1 MLMKQYAWEFDP
13 YGTNPNNYITGERH
27 TLTPDSGKGF
37 HFFIPKAAPFFLKD
51 IEIVH
56 VGTGRKLI
64 EGVDWQP
71 GWMFELAT
79 RRTYMPVYAAISILD
94 KTLNGTF
101 EIKYRTIGGEYTLD
115 DATLLEYLSN
125 VLTDPRVTTWEA
137 IVEKPLFFAPLEH
150 RFNIDQLVG
159 MEDAIEALDRIRDAI
174 LQSIN
179 ALYPSFNVHLSDKSN
194 PHAVTKAQVG
204 LGSVQNY
211 PMATDEEAAAGTARN
226 RMMSPAATKALVAT
240 LSSETVA
247 GHASNT
253 SNPHQ
258 VTKAQVGLGNV
269 DNFKTATL
277 SEALQGTATNLF
289 ITVQGAAELVKK
301 LAVGDFTTHIEDKNN
316 PHATTK
322 THVGLGNV
330 DNFRTASNAEADAG
344 SSTTTFTT
352 VAIVKR
358 MLDRFIITPFNSHI
372 NNRANPHA
380 VTKAQVGLSDVE
392 NYPVANEAELLEG
405 TASNRYTSV
414 LGVKKMIDKF
424 GITGLDAHLNDK
436 ANPHGVTKAQVGLSN
451 VENFAVANDTALDT
465 GTASNL
471 YVTVAGVKKMI
482 ERFAN
487 LLLTAHINDK
497 ANPHETTKAQV
508 GLGSVDNFATA
519 SDSEADIGTANNR
532 FTTVAIV
539 KRMIQRFGVTGLDAH
554 LNDKANPHGVT
565 KAQVGLGNVENF
577 AVAND
582 VELAAGTASNLYT
595 TVSGVKKM
603 IERFANYLLTT
614 HINDKANPHET
625 TKAQVGLSNVENFA
639 VANDTALDTGT
650 ANNLYVTVAGVARMI
665 AGLVGGSI
673 TDHVNNR
680 NNPHGTTKDHV
691 GLGNV
696 DNFATASSAE
706 ADAGVANDK
715 FGTISL
721 IKRMIDRFAV
731 GPLTTHTD
739 DRNNPHAVTKA
750 QVGLGSVNNYATASD
765 AQAKAGTATNLHI
778 TPANLKSVFD
788 DKLPGLGIGKVVT
801 HFVLPANVTG
811 GVGWYAI
818 AQQLQED
825 TSAGRYMLYGLTNN
839 NRPVEVVVRYDQTTP
854 LVVIEETG
862 AVLQAQLGTTYDAT
876 NGIVKLWVNPNPQVG
891 EVLAVKLGGGGAFL
905 LEGWRTAA
913 PAGIS
918 YVTANSAMLLA
929 RLDQM
934 WSDFYMAETF
944 ATAADSLENLLVS
957 KVTEIKLAGV
967 VTDLTDDQKRLFRW
981 STTLNV
987 AAGASNR
994 MEIGGVEVHGGAIRV
1009 SLNGTIKLNETIE
1022 RPTTY
1027 LGYVD
1032 LLPGSNAVI
1041 VEVECS
1047 LFVQPP
1053 SFVEAVIEQQNVKL
1067 AA

>member
-56 VGTGRKLI
+56 VGTGRKLV

-159 MEDAIEALDRIRDAI
+159 MEDAVEALDRIRDAI

-179 ALYPSFNVHLSDKSN
+179 ALYPSFNVHLADKSN

-277 SEALQGTATNLF
+277 TEALQGTAANLF

-330 DNFRTASNAEADAG
+330 DNFKTASNAEADAG

-380 VTKAQVGLSDVE
+380 VTKDQVGLSDVE
-392 NYPVANEAELLEG
+392 NFPVANDAELLEG
-405 TASNRYTSV
+405 SAANRYTSV

-424 GITGLDAHLNDK
+424 GVSGLDAHLND
-436 ANPHGVTKAQVGLSN
+436 
-451 VENFAVANDTALDT
+451 
-465 GTASNL
+465 
-471 YVTVAGVKKMI
+471 
-482 ERFAN
+482 R
-487 LLLTAHINDK
+487 
-497 ANPHETTKAQV
+497 
-508 GLGSVDNFATA
+508 
-519 SDSEADIGTANNR
+519 
-532 FTTVAIV
+532 
-539 KRMIQRFGVTGLDAH
+539 
-554 LNDKANPHGVT
+554 ANPHGVT
-565 KAQVGLGNVENF
+565 KAQVGLGNVQNF
-577 AVAND
+577 AIAD
-582 VELAAGTASNLYT
+582 
-595 TVSGVKKM
+595 
-603 IERFANYLLTT
+603 
-614 HINDKANPHET
+614 
-625 TKAQVGLSNVENFA
+625 
-639 VANDTALDTGT
+639 DTALDTGT

-665 AGLVGGSI
+665 AGIVGGNIS
-673 TDHVNNR
+673 DHINNR
-680 NNPHGTTKDHV
+680 NNPHGTTKAHV

-696 DNFATASSAE
+696 DNYATATNAE
-706 ADAGVANDK
+706 ADTGTATDK
-715 FGTISL
+715 FGTIAL
-721 IKRMIDRFAV
+721 IKRMIDKFAFT
-731 GPLTTHTD
+731 PLTTHVND
-739 DRNNPHAVTKA
+739 KANPHEVTKA
-750 QVGLGSVNNYATASD
+750 QVGLDKVNNYATASD
-765 AQAKAGTATNLHI
+765 AQAKAGTATNLHV

-801 HFVLPANVTG
+801 RFVLPPNGTG
-811 GVGWYAI
+811 GLAWYA
-818 AQQLQED
+818 AVSQLQED
-825 TSAGRYMLYGLTNN
+825 TSAGRYLIYGLTDNGQ
-839 NRPVEVVVRYDQTTP
+839 PVAATLRYDQTTP
-854 LVVIEETG
+854 LVLTEDSGTVVDARI
-862 AVLQAQLGTTYDAT
+862 GTTFDTA
-876 NGIVKLWVNPNPQVG
+876 NGIVRLWVNPGITRTDILV
-891 EVLAVKLGGGGAFL
+891 VKLGDGGNFL
-905 LEGWRTAA
+905 LEGWKNAEPAA
-913 PAGIS
+913 IT
-918 YVTANSAMLLA
+918 YVTPTSFTLA
-929 RLDQM
+929 TKDELM
-934 WSDFYMAETF
+934 WSDYNTAKSF
-944 ATAADSLENLLVS
+944 AVLADSAECLQ
-957 KVTEIKLAGV
+957 VTEIATIALDGQF
-967 VTDLTDDQKRLFRW
+967 TDLTDETQRLFRW

-987 AAGASNR
+987 AANATNR
-994 MEIGGVEVHGGAIRV
+994 IELGGIEAYGGSIKV
-1009 SLNGTIKLNETIE
+1009 SLNGVNKLTETIE
-1022 RPTTY
+1022 TPTAY

-1032 LLPGSNAVI
+1032 LLAGSNAVI
-1041 VEVECS
+1041 IEVQS
-1047 LFVQPP
+1047 ARTVQPP
-1053 SFVEAVIEQQNVKL
+1053 RFTEAEVVHQNVKK

>member
-150 RFNIDQLVG
+150 RFNVDQLVG

-179 ALYPSFNVHLSDKSN
+179 ALYPSFNVHLADKSN

-204 LGSVQNY
+204 LGDVQNY

-277 SEALQGTATNLF
+277 SEALQGTAANLF

-330 DNFRTASNAEADAG
+330 DNFRTASNTEADAG
-344 SSTTTFTT
+344 ASTTTFTT

-358 MLDRFIITPFNSHI
+358 MLDRFIITPFNTHV

-380 VTKAQVGLSDVE
+380 VTKDQVGLSDVE
-392 NYPVANEAELLEG
+392 NFPVANDAELLEG
-405 TASNRYTSV
+405 SAANRYTSV

-424 GITGLDAHLNDK
+424 GVSGLDAHLNDR
-436 ANPHGVTKAQVGLSN
+436 G
-451 VENFAVANDTALDT
+451 
-465 GTASNL
+465 
-471 YVTVAGVKKMI
+471 
-482 ERFAN
+482 
-487 LLLTAHINDK
+487 
-497 ANPHETTKAQV
+497 
-508 GLGSVDNFATA
+508 
-519 SDSEADIGTANNR
+519 
-532 FTTVAIV
+532 
-539 KRMIQRFGVTGLDAH
+539 
-554 LNDKANPHGVT
+554 NPHGVT
-565 KAQVGLGNVENF
+565 KAQVGLGNVQNF
-577 AVAND
+577 AVAD
-582 VELAAGTASNLYT
+582 
-595 TVSGVKKM
+595 
-603 IERFANYLLTT
+603 
-614 HINDKANPHET
+614 
-625 TKAQVGLSNVENFA
+625 
-639 VANDTALDTGT
+639 DTALDTGT

-665 AGLVGGSI
+665 AAIVGGNIS
-673 TDHVNNR
+673 DHINNR
-680 NNPHGTTKDHV
+680 NNPHGTTKAHV

-696 DNFATASSAE
+696 DNYATATNAE
-706 ADAGVANDK
+706 ADTGTATDK
-715 FGTISL
+715 FGTIAL
-721 IKRMIDRFAV
+721 IKRMIDRFAFT
-731 GPLTTHTD
+731 PLTTHVND
-739 DRNNPHAVTKA
+739 KANPHEVTKV
-750 QVGLGSVNNYATASD
+750 QVGLDKVNNYATASD
-765 AQAKAGTATNLHI
+765 AQAKAGTATNLHV
-778 TPANLKSVFD
+778 TPANVKAVLD
-788 DKLPGLGIGKVVT
+788 DKLPGLGIGTVVT
-801 HFVLPANVTG
+801 RFVLPANGTG

-957 KVTEIKLAGV
+957 KVTEIQLAGV

-994 MEIGGVEVHGGAIRV
+994 MEIGGVEVHGGTIRV
-1009 SLNGTIKLNETIE
+1009 SLNGTNKLNETIE

-1041 VEVECS
+1041 MEVECS

>member
-79 RRTYMPVYAAISILD
+79 RRTYLPVYAAISILD

-159 MEDAIEALDRIRDAI
+159 MDDAVEALDRIRDAL

-179 ALYPSFNVHLSDKSN
+179 ALYPSFNVHLADKSN

-204 LGSVQNY
+204 LGNVQNY

-277 SEALQGTATNLF
+277 TEALQGTAANLF

-330 DNFRTASNAEADAG
+330 DNFKTASNAEADVG

-358 MLDRFIITPFNSHI
+358 MLDRFIITPFNNHV

-380 VTKAQVGLSDVE
+380 VTKDQVGLSDVE
-392 NYPVANEAELLEG
+392 NFPVANDAELLEG
-405 TASNRYTSV
+405 SAANRYTSV

-424 GITGLDAHLNDK
+424 GVSGLDAHLNDRG
-436 ANPHGVTKAQVGLSN
+436 NPHA
-451 VENFAVANDTALDT
+451 
-465 GTASNL
+465 
-471 YVTVAGVKKMI
+471 
-482 ERFAN
+482 
-487 LLLTAHINDK
+487 
-497 ANPHETTKAQV
+497 
-508 GLGSVDNFATA
+508 
-519 SDSEADIGTANNR
+519 
-532 FTTVAIV
+532 
-539 KRMIQRFGVTGLDAH
+539 
-554 LNDKANPHGVT
+554 VT
-565 KAQVGLGNVENF
+565 KAQVGLGNVQNF
-577 AVAND
+577 SVAD
-582 VELAAGTASNLYT
+582 
-595 TVSGVKKM
+595 
-603 IERFANYLLTT
+603 
-614 HINDKANPHET
+614 
-625 TKAQVGLSNVENFA
+625 
-639 VANDTALDTGT
+639 DTALDTGT

-665 AGLVGGSI
+665 AGIVGGNIS
-673 TDHVNNR
+673 DHINNR
-680 NNPHGTTKDHV
+680 NNPHGTTKAHV

-696 DNFATASSAE
+696 DNYATGTNAE
-706 ADAGVANDK
+706 ADAGTATDK
-715 FGTISL
+715 FGTIAL
-721 IKRMIDRFAV
+721 IKRMIDKFAFT
-731 GPLTTHTD
+731 PLTTHVND
-739 DRNNPHAVTKA
+739 KANPHEVTKA
-750 QVGLGSVNNYATASD
+750 QVGLDKVNNYATASD
-765 AQAKAGTATNLHI
+765 AQAKAGTATNLHV

-801 HFVLPANVTG
+801 RFVLPANGTG
-811 GVGWYAI
+811 GLAWYA
-818 AQQLQED
+818 AASQLQED
-825 TSAGRYMLYGLTNN
+825 TSAGRYLIYGLTDNGQ
-839 NRPVEVVVRYDQTTP
+839 PVAATLRYDQVTP
-854 LVVIEETG
+854 LVLTEDSGTVVDARI
-862 AVLQAQLGTTYDAT
+862 GTTFDAA
-876 NGIVKLWVNPNPQVG
+876 NGIVRLWINPSISRTDILV
-891 EVLAVKLGGGGAFL
+891 VKLGDGGNFL
-905 LEGWRTAA
+905 LEGWKNAEPAA
-913 PAGIS
+913 IT
-918 YVTANSAMLLA
+918 YVAPTSFMLTTKDEL
-929 RLDQM
+929 M
-934 WSDFYMAETF
+934 WSDYNTAKSFAGLADTAECLQVTQI
-944 ATAADSLENLLVS
+944 ATIALD
-957 KVTEIKLAGV
+957 GQF
-967 VTDLTDDQKRLFRW
+967 TDLTDETQRLFRW

-987 AAGASNR
+987 AANATNR
-994 MEIGGVEVHGGAIRV
+994 IELGGIEAYGGSIKV
-1009 SLNGTIKLNETIE
+1009 SLNGVNKLTETIE
-1022 RPTTY
+1022 TPTAY

-1032 LLPGSNAVI
+1032 LLAGSNAVI
-1041 VEVECS
+1041 IEVQS
-1047 LFVQPP
+1047 ARTVQPP
-1053 SFVEAVIEQQNVKL
+1053 RFTEAAVVHQNVKK